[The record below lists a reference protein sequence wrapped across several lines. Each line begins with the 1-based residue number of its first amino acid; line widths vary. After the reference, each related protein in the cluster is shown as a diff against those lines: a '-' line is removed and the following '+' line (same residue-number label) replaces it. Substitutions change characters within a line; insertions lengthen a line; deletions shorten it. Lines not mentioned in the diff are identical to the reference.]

1 MCRGKIEYGWEPVV
15 NYIAAA
21 AVIGAGAAACL
32 LRGFFFAEEMYAFL
46 VVWFVLCAV
55 IIVLKFVVAHRKGN
69 KGVSGNVL
77 AGDSVL
83 QRKGSI
89 RRTQGARVV
98 LLGGSVLILA
108 LYAIHLLRG
117 SISAQGTMNE
127 LLRWGLYAS
136 FAVVVYTCAG
146 NRQVG
151 RLLIAAWHG
160 VGMTLCLTALLAVC
174 GVLPLPFAIA
184 YSNASG
190 VSVTGARL
198 GGLLEYPNTFGAVMA
213 VFLLERLFSIA
224 GVSAK
229 PSTRSALLRQLPLF
243 PYAAALLLSESRG
256 AWLAA
261 ACAAAAVL
269 PWKRRLL
276 APLLTAGAA
285 PVAAAALL
293 YRQLAHAGLA
303 VEPLPG
309 LLALAGLWAGALL
322 AGLWL
327 CRRQRCAAA
336 GWTRA
341 AGLAL
346 AAVGWTAAG
355 TAVLLHVHARIIG
368 PSSTVSARGLFY
380 RDAWKLAAEAPWLGR
395 GGETWASAYLAIQS
409 HPYVGSQVHNGYL
422 DILLNLGIVGLTA
435 TALILLAAGWLLAM
449 AAPQLLPPFLV
460 LTLHSAVDFD
470 WSYGLVWLLLLWLP
484 ALAVAEMG
492 QTAIA
497 APPLKPV
504 NQSAFTY
511 SYQINRPTAPRR
523 FSYPSQVVAAAVC
536 CACLSL
542 SLLSVHAY
550 RGIDLYRQ
558 AGQVTTFTE
567 RTVLLQKSLDWNPY
581 APGTIVALSRML
593 PTGQATS
600 LLQSSLKYAPED
612 AALSW
617 ELAERLMREDNL
629 GVALYWIR
637 RSLQLDVYNYVKRV
651 RVVEGLLAMG
661 QGRLAA
667 GRVGEAQNSAAAG
680 MELLRQYRLLVE
692 QENIRG
698 GRHNDR
704 HFRVTEEADSL
715 DWRLRGLLIA
725 AGDSEGKAKPL
736 SLAH

>member
-1 MCRGKIEYGWEPVV
+1 MWRGRIEYGLEPVV
-15 NYIAAA
+15 NYIAAT
-21 AVIGAGAAACL
+21 AVIVAGAAACW

-46 VVWFVLCAV
+46 AVWFVLCAV
-55 IIVLKFVVAHRKGN
+55 IIALKFFVAGRRGN
-69 KGVSGNVL
+69 KAASRNVF
-77 AGDSVL
+77 AWESAVESNS
-83 QRKGSI
+83 SI
-89 RRTQGARVV
+89 RRTQRAGLVM
-98 LLGGSVLILA
+98 LSGSVLILA
-108 LYAIHLLRG
+108 LYAIHWLRG
-117 SISAQGTMNE
+117 SISVQGTLNE

-136 FAVVVYTCAG
+136 FAVVAYTCAG
-146 NRQVG
+146 NRRVG

-174 GVLPLPFAIA
+174 GIVPLPFAVA
-184 YSNASG
+184 YSDALG

-213 VFLLERLFSIA
+213 VFLLERLFA
-224 GVSAK
+224 TLGDAYSAK
-229 PSTRSALLRQLPLF
+229 DSTAVALLRQLPLF

-293 YRQLAHAGLA
+293 YRQLARAGLA

-327 CRRQRCAAA
+327 CRRERCAAA

-341 AGLAL
+341 AVLAP
-346 AAVGWTAAG
+346 AAAGWTAAG
-355 TAVLLHVHARIIG
+355 TAVLLHVHARITG

-395 GGETWASAYLAIQS
+395 GGETWASTYLAIQS

-435 TALILLAAGWLLAM
+435 TALLLLATGWLLTL

-460 LTLHSAVDFD
+460 LILHSAVDFD

-484 ALAVAEMG
+484 ALAVACAG
-492 QTAIA
+492 QTASA
-497 APPLKPV
+497 TAQLKPV
-504 NQSAFTY
+504 NQSAFIDI
-511 SYQINRPTAPRR
+511 SRINCQTALRGFR
-523 FSYPSQVVAAAVC
+523 YPGQVMATVAC

-542 SLLSVHAY
+542 GLLSLHAY
-550 RGIDLYRQ
+550 KGIDLYKQ
-558 AGQVTTFTE
+558 AGKQALTFTE
-567 RTVLLQKSLDWNPY
+567 RAELLQQSLDWGPY
-581 APGTIVALSRML
+581 VPRTAVALSRML
-593 PTGQATS
+593 PTEQAAR
-600 LLQSSLKYAPED
+600 LLQSSLNYSPSSTV
-612 AALSW
+612 LSW
-617 ELAERLMREDNL
+617 ELTERMTREDNP

-637 RSLQLDVYNYVKRV
+637 QSLQLDVYNYVKRV
-651 RVVEGLLAMG
+651 RVIEDLLAMG
-661 QGRLAA
+661 QRRLAA
-667 GRVGEAQNSAAAG
+667 GDIGEAKSSAAAG
-680 MELLRQYRLLVE
+680 MGLLRQYRLLVE
-692 QENIRG
+692 QENRSG
-698 GRHNDR
+698 GQHNDR
-704 HFRVTEEADSL
+704 HFRVAKEADSL
-715 DWRLRGLLIA
+715 NWQLRGLL
-725 AGDSEGKAKPL
+725 
-736 SLAH
+736 LAH